1 MQRCCHWPAG
11 SLLTWPA
18 WSAPT
23 LWSPWET
30 AAAAETTTSTS
41 TLPLKEITHTSLQK
55 FTFSYKVVWTNLFN
69 LIFKTLLQVLV
80 APDEF
85 VENLKRKTRHVLAVT
100 LSEYLFLGRDF
111 EAFTCAYACM
121 VSMSSCALKRQTS
134 VEVTSSDRVPPGA
147 ESHTSCPINLELH
160 MH

>member
-18 WSAPT
+18 CCAPT
-23 LWSPWET
+23 PWSPWET
-30 AAAAETTTSTS
+30 AAAADTRTSTHS
-41 TLPLKEITHTSLQK
+41 CRLNEITHTWQQK
-55 FTFSYKVVWTNLFN
+55 FTFSYKVAWTNLFN
-69 LIFKTLLQVLV
+69 LIFKALLQVLV

-85 VENLKRKTRHVLAVT
+85 VKNLKRKTRHVLAIT
-100 LSEYLFLGRDF
+100 LSEHLFLGSDLG
-111 EAFTCAYACM
+111 AFTCAYACM

-147 ESHTSCPINLELH
+147 ESHTSRPINL
-160 MH
+160 

>member
-1 MQRCCHWPAG
+1 MQRCCHWPAE

-18 WSAPT
+18 WCAPI

-30 AAAAETTTSTS
+30 AAAADTKTSTYFCR
-41 TLPLKEITHTSLQK
+41 LNEIRHIWLQK
-55 FTFSYKVVWTNLFN
+55 FTFLTKLRRTNLFN
-69 LIFKTLLQVLV
+69 LLFKTFLQVLV

-85 VENLKRKTRHVLAVT
+85 VKNLKRKTRH
-100 LSEYLFLGRDF
+100 LSAITMSEHLFLGSDL

-147 ESHTSCPINLELH
+147 ESHTSSPISLWLQ